1 MVSFVRRSS
10 QASEFSHVGVTHL
23 WQDGTIGVFES
34 VQARDPLP
42 DALSGR
48 TNKSSARLVQLRDKL
63 TYYASQGECKWEN
76 PTTGERVVKVG
87 LLRFMLIRVNETDDM
102 EAVRSLL
109 YERFCAFQRM
119 ECEKDFTQSKLQ
131 MARAGARIV
140 WCQLY

>member
-1 MVSFVRRSS
+1 MR
-10 QASEFSHVGVTHL
+10 
-23 WQDGTIGVFES
+23 
-34 VQARDPLP
+34 
-42 DALSGR
+42 
-48 TNKSSARLVQLRDKL
+48 
-63 TYYASQGECKWEN
+63 WEN

-102 EAVRSLL
+102 EAVLSLL

-140 WCQLY
+140 WSQLYRYTRIFLLEPRRKHVCRARCAT